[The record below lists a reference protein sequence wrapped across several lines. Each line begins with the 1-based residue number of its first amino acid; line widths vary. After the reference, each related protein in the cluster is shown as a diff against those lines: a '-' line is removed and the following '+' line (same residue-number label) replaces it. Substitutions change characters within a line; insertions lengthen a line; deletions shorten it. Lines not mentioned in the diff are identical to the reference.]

1 VFGAGDHLAMFS
13 DASIFIAAGDGG
25 VRRPAIPDPHGFVDE
40 FTFVA
45 WDAQGHSASHAA

>member
-1 VFGAGDHLAMFS
+1 MFS

-25 VRRPAIPDPHGFVDE
+25 ARRSRIPDSHGFLDE

-45 WDAQGHSASHAA
+45 WDAQVHSASHAA